1 VVVPGKEVV
10 ANYLEQYT
18 VEMDPPVRMQTRVDR
33 LEARVDGGFIA
44 YLGTEAIGCDNV
56 VVATGSFG
64 RTPQFPEF
72 GDRLDPGIQQVHS
85 TGYRRPSE
93 LAPGPTL
100 VVGASHTGCDI
111 AYEVAADRPTF
122 LVGPDRDRSHSTGT
136 PR

>member
-1 VVVPGKEVV
+1 VVVPRKEVV

-72 GDRLDPGIQQVHS
+72 GDRLDPGI
-85 TGYRRPSE
+85 E